1 MRLRMSIDN
10 RPAANLTAY
19 VVDYGSSGSTDEPFV
34 VTRGWMDPQNRKSAA
49 RTMPVREGKAYT
61 YRWTLEPKDHVFP
74 AGHRIGVVIMS
85 SDQEYTLL
93 PLGGTQLTVSPAAS
107 ELTLPIVGGRRAL
120 DW

>member
-1 MRLRMSIDN
+1 
-10 RPAANLTAY
+10 
-19 VVDYGSSGSTDEPFV
+19 
-34 VTRGWMDPQNRKSAA
+34 
-49 RTMPVREGKAYT
+49 
-61 YRWTLEPKDHVFP
+61 VFP